1 MVPRALAPLFVAAL
15 VATPLA
21 TRAADASKT
30 AREAED
36 TAAAAEDEGGRAS
49 EGGEPAKTLAER
61 IPSVTRRS
69 FAKQGRVEVFPT
81 VSLSLN
87 DPFYDH
93 VIGTLGIGYH
103 VLESLSIGL
112 AGDFYGS
119 LSTSVPV
126 VGKVGPT
133 TVTVDRPK
141 YAGRLELAWSPFYG
155 KVSLFAENVLH
166 FDIYLLA
173 GGGMMGRERGGSTFT
188 GVGGLGEHFF
198 FNDWIG
204 LRLEVRD
211 QLFMLARQPASAAG
225 GASKQSLQNL
235 LSVMVGLSFFLPPSF
250 KAEQL

>member
-1 MVPRALAPLFVAAL
+1 MVPRALAPLFFAAL
-15 VATPLA
+15 LATPLA
-21 TRAADASKT
+21 ARAADAHKT

-36 TAAAAEDEGGRAS
+36 TAATEDEGGRAS

-61 IPSVTRRS
+61 IPSVTRRA
-69 FAKQGRVEVFPT
+69 FVKRGRVEVFPT
-81 VSLSLN
+81 VSVSLN

-103 VLESLSIGL
+103 VLESLSIAL
-112 AGDFYGS
+112 CGDYYGS
-119 LSTSVPV
+119 LSTSPTV
-126 VGKVGPT
+126 VARVGTPALSI
-133 TVTVDRPK
+133 DRPK
-141 YAGRLELAWSPFYG
+141 YAGRLELAWAPFYG
-155 KVSLFAENVLH
+155 KISLFAENVLH

-173 GGGMMGRERGGSTFT
+173 GGGMMGREKGGSTVT
-188 GVGGLGEHFF
+188 GVGGVGEHFF

-204 LRLEVRD
+204 LRVEVRD
-211 QLFMLARQPASAAG
+211 QLFMLARQPSTTAG